1 MNKISHK
8 GTVEKIEGDCVM
20 VRIVQTSACGA
31 CKAAR
36 HCSAAES
43 KEKLVTV
50 CNKKEAAQRKVGE
63 EVTVAMSAENGRRA
77 VVIAFIIPFVIMVA
91 VLAACL
97 WMTKNEPLAAL
108 AAVASL
114 VVYYLAVFLM
124 NKKLERK
131 FAFEIE

>member
-20 VRIVQTSACGA
+20 VRIVQTSACAA

-97 WMTKNEPLAAL
+97 WMTKNEQLAAL
-108 AAVASL
+108 SAVASL
-114 VVYYLAVFLM
+114 FVYYLAVFLM

>member
-8 GTVEKIEGDCVM
+8 GKVERIDGDCVV
-20 VRIVQTSACGA
+20 VRIVQTSACAA
-31 CKAAR
+31 CKAAK

-43 KEKLVTV
+43 KEKLVIV
-50 CNKKEAAQRKVGE
+50 RDKKEAAIRNVGE
-63 EVTVAMSAENGRRA
+63 EVTVTMSAENGRRA
-77 VVIAFIIPFVIMVA
+77 VIIAFIIPFVIMVS

-97 WMTKNEPLAAL
+97 WITDNEPLAAL
-108 AAVASL
+108 SAMASL
-114 VVYYLAVFLM
+114 VVYYHVVFLF

>member
-20 VRIVQTSACGA
+20 VRIVQTSACAA

-63 EVTVAMSAENGRRA
+63 EVTVAMSAENGRTA